1 MQRAPKLAFALSA
14 LLALANCSAATEAPP
29 VARAATENPAEPVRV
44 SDSDLAC
51 LSEAVYFEAGNSA
64 QGKRAVAHV
73 VVNRARD
80 PRFPGSVCG
89 VVRDGCQFSYR
100 CERKSLALADADK
113 RAASRRAAEA
123 ALTGSDDPTGGAL
136 FFHSARVAPGWFKS
150 RPRIGEFGG
159 NVFYR

>member
-1 MQRAPKLAFALSA
+1 MLRAPRIALALSA
-14 LLALANCSAATEAPP
+14 LLGLANCTAATETAPI
-29 VARAATENPAEPVRV
+29 ARAATDRPAEPSLV
-44 SDSDLAC
+44 SESDLAC

-100 CERKSLALADADK
+100 CERKSLALSDAER
-113 RAASRRAAEA
+113 RAAARRAAEA
-123 ALTGSDDPTGGAL
+123 ALAGAEDPTGGAL
-136 FFHSARVAPGWFKS
+136 FFHSARVAPGWFKT
-150 RPRIGEFGG
+150 RRRVGEFGG